1 MYTEFLQVNAI
12 TLVACGS
19 TMHVMQPKDMF
30 KQARQIS
37 RASQDETVPGGE
49 AKKRGGQELRQYLLE
64 KFAAEGMSG
73 SEVATLAHYI
83 TRAGGLG
90 LEDLALDP
98 KSASKNGHRHVRNH
112 AGQIFPEVG
121 MTHVQ
126 CPVHRKRDS
135 CRTVEAI
142 PMYLPSTAFND
153 YITDEMVHN
162 VSESHFRK
170 VVGGL
175 DNYKHHPVV
184 QAARASH
191 IRTKVRP
198 IALYW
203 DGVAYT
209 KNDSF
214 MAFYVTDLLTSQK
227 FLSFLLRNLGL
238 HGIV

>member
-1 MYTEFLQVNAI
+1 
-12 TLVACGS
+12 
-19 TMHVMQPKDMF
+19 MHVMQPKDMF

-121 MTHVQ
+121 MT
-126 CPVHRKRDS
+126 P
-135 CRTVEAI
+135 RT
-142 PMYLPSTAFND
+142 MS
-153 YITDEMVHN
+153 
-162 VSESHFRK
+162 S
-170 VVGGL
+170 
-175 DNYKHHPVV
+175 
-184 QAARASH
+184 
-191 IRTKVRP
+191 
-198 IALYW
+198 
-203 DGVAYT
+203 
-209 KNDSF
+209 
-214 MAFYVTDLLTSQK
+214 SQK
-227 FLSFLLRNLGL
+227 TRFLSYCGGYPDVFTFHGFQRLHHWRNGS
-238 HGIV
+238 